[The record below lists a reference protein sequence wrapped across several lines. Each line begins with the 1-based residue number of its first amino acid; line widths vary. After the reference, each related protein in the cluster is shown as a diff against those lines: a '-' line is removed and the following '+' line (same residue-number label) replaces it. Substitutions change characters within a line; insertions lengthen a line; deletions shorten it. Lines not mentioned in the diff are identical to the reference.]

1 MTILLNPN
9 ALVREY
15 PDAGD
20 MEIMRK
26 TVEFFEN
33 KGLVKMKNDDNESVW
48 YQDFLDFQK
57 ENNIFAKILTPA
69 PYGKDET
76 YRWDTWRLMEFAE
89 ILAFYGLHYWYTW
102 QVSILGLGP
111 LWISH
116 DEIMKQKAAQYLEEG
131 GIFAF
136 GLSEKEHG
144 ADIYS
149 TEMLLSDQGDGQY
162 IANGSK
168 YYIGNGNKASIVS
181 IFGKMDKTDDPDEK
195 HGMYVFFGV
204 NSQHPNYECV
214 RNVVKVQS
222 YVAEFKLNDYPIRED
237 DILAKGREAWDM
249 SLNTVNVGKFN
260 LGWASIG
267 ICTHAFYEALNH
279 ASHRNL
285 LWKIRYRI

>member
-168 YYIGNGNKASIVS
+168 YYIGNGNKASIV
-181 IFGKMDKTDDPDEK
+181 F
-195 HGMYVFFGV
+195 H
-204 NSQHPNYECV
+204 
-214 RNVVKVQS
+214 
-222 YVAEFKLNDYPIRED
+222 
-237 DILAKGREAWDM
+237 
-249 SLNTVNVGKFN
+249 
-260 LGWASIG
+260 
-267 ICTHAFYEALNH
+267 
-279 ASHRNL
+279 
-285 LWKIRYRI
+285 LWKNG